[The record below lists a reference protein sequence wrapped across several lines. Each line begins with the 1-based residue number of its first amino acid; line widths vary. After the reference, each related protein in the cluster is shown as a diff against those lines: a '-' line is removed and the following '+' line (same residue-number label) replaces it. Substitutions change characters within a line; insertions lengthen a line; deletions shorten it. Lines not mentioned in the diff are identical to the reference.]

1 MKRLFITLF
10 AVFLVALSFAQTAP
24 KFSYQ
29 AVVRNVSNELVAND
43 SVWVTIQFYNHAVAG
58 DAVYSENHHVS
69 TNRNGLMS
77 LLVGEGE
84 NPVGDLS
91 RVTWGDALVR
101 TIITL
106 RGGYT
111 VSDVKPITAV
121 PLACYAEQI
130 SLQALEEH
138 LGSTNL
144 VSADALR
151 DTLLRYVTAAG
162 LSDTL
167 VNYVTV
173 PSLTDSLSRYI
184 TVAGLSDTLVNYVT
198 VPSLTDSLS
207 RYITAAGLSDTL
219 VNYVT
224 VPSLTDSLSRYVT
237 AAGLSD
243 TLENYVTETALGAII
258 QSIMMELDELK
269 SVTTTIEEFIVPSV
283 PSNGF
288 ELSHSPMANRSVVMY
303 VNGVCISDQSYSVIN
318 QHLTYI
324 PHLNGDKLLEPDDRI
339 QIYYHY
345 HR

>member
-29 AVVRNVSNELVAND
+29 AVVRNASNELVAND
-43 SVWVTIQFYNHAVAG
+43 SVWVTIQFYNHIVAG
-58 DAVYSENHHVS
+58 DAVYSENHRVN

-151 DTLLRYVTAAG
+151 DTLSRYVT
-162 LSDTL
+162 T
-167 VNYVTV
+167 
-173 PSLTDSLSRYI
+173 
-184 TVAGLSDTLVNYVT
+184 
-198 VPSLTDSLS
+198 
-207 RYITAAGLSDTL
+207 AGLSDTL

-243 TLENYVTETALGAII
+243 TLVNYVTVPSLTDSLSRYVTVAGLSDTLVNYVTETALGAII
-258 QSIMMELDELK
+258 QSIMTELAELK
-269 SVTTTIEEFIVPSV
+269 SIATIIEEFVVPSV

>member
-173 PSLTDSLSRYI
+173 PSLTDSLSRYV
-184 TVAGLSDTLVNYVT
+184 TTAGLSDTLVNYVT
-198 VPSLTDSLS
+198 EADFG
-207 RYITAAGLSDTL
+207 TAIQ
-219 VNYVT
+219 NIM
-224 VPSLTDSLSRYVT
+224 
-237 AAGLSD
+237 
-243 TLENYVTETALGAII
+243 TELA
-258 QSIMMELDELK
+258 ELK
-269 SVTTTIEEFIVPSV
+269 SIATIIEEFVVPSV